1 MNSCIQEKNL
11 SASESIAGE
20 TNVDA
25 DDSVFP
31 LFPME
36 PAITEYAVHM
46 NRTLEAVQTWAYE
59 QVFNCSYYPVFGS
72 YSFSAFAVNKKQY
85 GGSLS
90 VALSNIFDV
99 LERICGRSVRRYFT
113 PLE

>member
-1 MNSCIQEKNL
+1 MQGKVL
-11 SASESIAGE
+11 SITESTSIVVGDYTTE
-20 TNVDA
+20 L

-31 LFPME
+31 LFPLE
-36 PAITEYAVHM
+36 PAVTEYAVHM
-46 NRTLEAVQTWAYE
+46 NRTLHAVETWAYE
-59 QVFNCSYYPVFGS
+59 QVFNCSYNPVFGS
-72 YSFSAFAVNKKQY
+72 HSFSALTANKKQY

-90 VALSNIFDV
+90 VALSNVFDV

>member
-1 MNSCIQEKNL
+1 M
-11 SASESIAGE
+11 
-20 TNVDA
+20 
-25 DDSVFP
+25 FP
-31 LFPME
+31 LFPMG

-46 NRTLEAVQTWAYE
+46 NRTLDAVQTWAYE

-72 YSFSAFAVNKKQY
+72 YSFSAFTVNKKQY

-90 VALSNIFDV
+90 VALSNVFDV